1 MLPSE
6 RDTNDG
12 DTKQQAE
19 DEMRQADPKTTDEDP
34 DNIHQQAEASARAAA
49 VCHCLSERPQRQ
61 DS

>member
-12 DTKQQAE
+12 DTKQQTE

-34 DNIHQQAEASARAAA
+34 DNIHQQAEASA
-49 VCHCLSERPQRQ
+49 
-61 DS
+61 

>member
-19 DEMRQADPKTTDEDP
+19 GEMSQADPKTTDEDP
-34 DNIHQQAEASARAAA
+34 DNIHQQTEASARAAA
-49 VCHCLSERPQRQ
+49 VCYCLSEKPQRQ

>member
-19 DEMRQADPKTTDEDP
+19 GEMSQADPKTTDEDP
-34 DNIHQQAEASARAAA
+34 ENIHQQAKTSARAAV
-49 VCHCLSERPQRQ
+49 VCHRLSERPQRQ

>member
-6 RDTNDG
+6 RDANDG
-12 DTKQQAE
+12 DTKQQTE
-19 DEMRQADPKTTDEDP
+19 EKVCQADPKTTDEDP

-49 VCHCLSERPQRQ
+49 VCHRLSERSQRQ